1 MTRSCRSL
9 NVDYREAIDYIQAFA
24 SSYVQLTDMNLC
36 WESNHNPS
44 HNYKLRLF
52 LTEGEHKTMSVFHTK
67 IEGVP
72 QFVSYFAPVHRAMQ
86 QLGGQATPKQ
96 VYAHIAQHDGLSA
109 EDMAQTNKNGM
120 PTFENRAAWARFYM
134 TKAGWMYAPK
144 HGVWALTEQGRQATD
159 LTEEQAVVMFKSV
172 ATQLKGHEDEVKAP
186 EDHVQPDSAQ
196 YWFVG
201 AMWGD
206 GEGDQMPR
214 FLKEG
219 IWQNGYEDKF
229 SDQVKKMKVGD
240 RIAIKATFARKH
252 GAPFEN
258 KGKTV
263 SAMKIKAIG
272 TVTRNQ
278 GDGRTVDVVWEPLTE
293 PREWYFYTYRFTI
306 TRARVEDEVLAR
318 RLVAFTFDGAQQD
331 YAFFMAQPYWRDR
344 FTETGSGTL
353 DVENIDNETD
363 APEEVE
369 QVPPVAVYGV
379 ADIVAEGCFVSEA
392 ELHTMLKRWTE
403 KKNLIL
409 QGPPGT
415 GKTWLAKRLAKA
427 LIGQKNVTDEQLRVV
442 QFHPALSYEDF
453 VRGYRPSGDGR
464 LALIDGLFLQVV
476 QAAIAQPDVE
486 HVLIIEEINRGNP
499 AQVLGEML
507 TLLECSKRSRAEAME
522 LAYSK
527 SRGEKV
533 YVPENVY
540 VIGTMNVADR
550 SLALVDLALRRRF
563 AFVNLVP
570 SLNTA
575 WQQWCSDKGMDT
587 ATLKHIQTRMAALNQ
602 EIAADR
608 ALGAQF
614 QIGHSYLTP
623 YEPVADAQAWFSEV
637 VLSEIGPLLHEYWFD
652 TPERADDAIVLLLKQ
667 A

>member
-1 MTRSCRSL
+1 
-9 NVDYREAIDYIQAFA
+9 
-24 SSYVQLTDMNLC
+24 
-36 WESNHNPS
+36 
-44 HNYKLRLF
+44 
-52 LTEGEHKTMSVFHTK
+52 MSVFRAK

-96 VYAHIAQHDGLSA
+96 VYAHIAQHEGLSA
-109 EDMAQTNKNGM
+109 DDMAQTNKNGM

-144 HGVWALTEQGRQATD
+144 HGVWALTELGAQAAD
-159 LTEEQAVVMFKSV
+159 LTDEQAAAMFKSV
-172 ATQLKGHEDEVKAP
+172 ATQLKGHEDEVIAP
-186 EDHVQPDSAQ
+186 EDHVQPDSTQ

-206 GEGDQMPR
+206 GEGDQTPR
-214 FLKEG
+214 FLQEG

-229 SDQVKKMKVGD
+229 AEQVNKMKAGD
-240 RIAIKATFARKH
+240 RIAIKASFARKH
-252 GAPFEN
+252 GTPFDN
-258 KGKTV
+258 KGQTV

-272 TVTRNQ
+272 TVTRNHD
-278 GDGRTVDVVWEPLTE
+278 DGRTVDVAWESLTE
-293 PREWYFYTYRFTI
+293 PREWYFYTYRATI
-306 TRARVEDEVLAR
+306 TRARVEDEKLAR
-318 RLVAFTFDGAQQD
+318 CLVAFTFDGAQQD

-344 FTETGSGTL
+344 F
-353 DVENIDNETD
+353 IETD
-363 APEEVE
+363 GVSQDGDGADDEVVE
-369 QVPPVAVYGV
+369 LVPPVVVYGV
-379 ADIVAEGCFVSEA
+379 ADILAEGCFVPEA
-392 ELHTMLKRWTE
+392 ELHSMLKRWTE

-415 GKTWLAKRLAKA
+415 GKTWLAKRLANA
-427 LIGQKNVTDEQLRVV
+427 LIGQKAVSDEQLRVV

-453 VRGYRPSGDGR
+453 VRGYRPGGDGR
-464 LALIDGLFLQVV
+464 LMLTDGLFLHVV

-507 TLLECSKRSRAEAME
+507 TLLESSKRSRAEAME

-533 YVPENVY
+533 YVPENLY

-563 AFVNLVP
+563 AFVSLAPN
-570 SLNTA
+570 LNTA
-575 WQQWCSDKGMDT
+575 WEQWCSDKGMDAAAIT
-587 ATLKHIQTRMAALNQ
+587 HIQTRMAALNQ

-614 QIGHSYLTP
+614 QIGHSYVTP
-623 YEPVADAQAWFSEV
+623 HEPVTDAQSWFADV

-652 TPERADDAIVLLLKQ
+652 TPERADEAIALLLKQ
-667 A
+667 D

>member
-1 MTRSCRSL
+1 
-9 NVDYREAIDYIQAFA
+9 
-24 SSYVQLTDMNLC
+24 
-36 WESNHNPS
+36 
-44 HNYKLRLF
+44 
-52 LTEGEHKTMSVFHTK
+52 MSIFHAK

-72 QFVSYFAPVHRAMQ
+72 QFVCYFAPLHRAMLK
-86 QLGGQATPKQ
+86 LGGQATPKQ
-96 VYAHIAQHDGLSA
+96 VYEYIAKHEGMTA
-109 EDMAQTNKNGM
+109 EDLAQVNQNGR

-144 HGVWALTEQGRQATD
+144 YGQWALTEQGKQATEI
-159 LTEEQAVVMFKSV
+159 TEAQAVAMFKSV
-172 ATQLKGHEDEVKAP
+172 ATQLKGHEEEVAAP
-186 EDHVQPDSAQ
+186 DHHVQPDSTQ

-206 GEGDQMPR
+206 GEGDQMHR

-219 IWQNGYEDKF
+219 IWQNGYKDKF
-229 SDQVKKMKVGD
+229 VEQVRTMKIGD
-240 RIAIKATFARKH
+240 RIAIKAAFARKH
-252 GAPFEN
+252 GTPFDN
-258 KGKTV
+258 KGQTV

-272 TVTRNQ
+272 TVTRNHD
-278 GDGRTVDVVWEPLTE
+278 DGRTVDVAWEPLAE
-293 PREWYFYTYRFTI
+293 PREWYFYTYRYTV
-306 TRARVEDEVLAR
+306 TRARVEDEELAR
-318 RLVAFTFDGAQQD
+318 RLVAFTFEGAKQD

-344 FTETGSGTL
+344 FAATDEATLAGGTPDYDAETL
-353 DVENIDNETD
+353 D
-363 APEEVE
+363 EVE
-369 QVPPVAVYGV
+369 LVPPLAAYGV
-379 ADIVAEGCFVSEA
+379 ADILAEGCFVA
-392 ELHTMLKRWTE
+392 EVDLLSMLKRWKE

-427 LIGQKNVTDEQLRVV
+427 LIEQYHVPDEQMRVV

-453 VRGYRPSGDGR
+453 VRGYRPGGDGR
-464 LALIDGLFLQVV
+464 LTLTDGLFLQVV

-533 YVPENVY
+533 YVPENLY

-563 AFVNLVP
+563 AFVNLSP
-570 SLNTA
+570 SLNSA
-575 WQQWCSDKGMDT
+575 WQQWCIGKAMDVT
-587 ATLKHIQTRMAALNQ
+587 SLTHIQSRMVALNE

-608 ALGAQF
+608 SLGPQF
-614 QIGHSYLTP
+614 QVGHSYVTP
-623 YEPVADAQAWFSEV
+623 HEPVTNALAWFEDV
-637 VLSEIGPLLHEYWFD
+637 VHSEIGPLLHEYWFD
-652 TPERADDAIVLLLKQ
+652 TPERANEAISQLLKQ

>member
-1 MTRSCRSL
+1 
-9 NVDYREAIDYIQAFA
+9 
-24 SSYVQLTDMNLC
+24 
-36 WESNHNPS
+36 
-44 HNYKLRLF
+44 
-52 LTEGEHKTMSVFHTK
+52 MSVFQAK

-72 QFVSYFAPVHRAMQ
+72 QFVCYFAPVHRAMQ
-86 QLGGQATPKQ
+86 KLGGQATPKQ
-96 VYAHIAQHDGLSA
+96 VYAHIAQHDGLTS
-109 EDMAQTNKNGM
+109 EDLAQVNQNGR

-144 HGVWALTEQGRQATD
+144 HGVWALTEQGKQATEITD
-159 LTEEQAVVMFKSV
+159 AQAVAMFKGV
-172 ATQLKGHEDEVKAP
+172 ATQLKGHEEDVEAP
-186 EDHVQPDSAQ
+186 QDHVQPDSTQ

-214 FLKEG
+214 FLQEG
-219 IWQNGYEDKF
+219 IWQNGYEEKF
-229 SDQVKKMKVGD
+229 AEQVRAMKLGD
-240 RIAIKATFARKH
+240 RIAIKASFARKH
-252 GAPFEN
+252 GVPFEN
-258 KGKTV
+258 KGQTV

-272 TVTRNQ
+272 MVTRNHD
-278 GDGRTVDVVWEPLTE
+278 DGRTVSVAWEPLVE
-293 PREWYFYTYRFTI
+293 AREWYFYTYRSTI

-318 RLVAFTFDGAQQD
+318 RLVAFTFNGAQQD

-344 FTETGSGTL
+344 FAAAEDAALTGDVPDDVKEEL
-353 DVENIDNETD
+353 DEM
-363 APEEVE
+363 E

-379 ADIVAEGCFVSEA
+379 ADIVAEGCFVSA
-392 ELHTMLKRWTE
+392 VELNSILKRWTE

-427 LIGQKNVTDEQLRVV
+427 LIQQKDVPDEQIRVV
-442 QFHPALSYEDF
+442 QFHPSLSYEDF
-453 VRGYRPSGDGR
+453 VRGYRPGGDGR
-464 LALIDGLFLQVV
+464 LTLTDGLFLQVV
-476 QAAIAQPDVE
+476 QAAIAQPDIE

-507 TLLECSKRSRAEAME
+507 TLLECSKRSRADAME

-533 YVPENVY
+533 YVPENLY

-563 AFVNLVP
+563 AFVNLAP
-570 SLNTA
+570 SLNSA
-575 WQQWCSDKGMDT
+575 WKQWCLGKGMDV
-587 ATLKHIQTRMAALNQ
+587 AAIEHIQTRIEALNQ
-602 EIAADR
+602 EIGADR

-614 QIGHSYLTP
+614 QVGHSYVTP
-623 YEPVADAQAWFSEV
+623 HEPVAEARTWFEDAV
-637 VLSEIGPLLHEYWFD
+637 HSEIGPLLHEYWFD
-652 TPERADDAIVLLLKQ
+652 TPERANEAISRLLKQ

>member
-1 MTRSCRSL
+1 
-9 NVDYREAIDYIQAFA
+9 
-24 SSYVQLTDMNLC
+24 
-36 WESNHNPS
+36 
-44 HNYKLRLF
+44 
-52 LTEGEHKTMSVFHTK
+52 MSIFHTK

-72 QFVSYFAPVHRAMQ
+72 QFVSYFAPVHRAMR

-96 VYAHIAQHDGLSA
+96 VYAHIAQHEGLSS
-109 EDMAQTNKNGM
+109 EDMAQTNQNGK

-144 HGVWALTEQGRQATD
+144 HGVWALTELGAQAGD
-159 LTEEQAVVMFKSV
+159 LTEEQAVAMFKSA
-172 ATQLKGHEDEVKAP
+172 ATKFKGHEEEVNAP
-186 EDHVQPDSAQ
+186 EEHVEPESTQ

-219 IWQNGYEDKF
+219 IWQNGYQDKF
-229 SDQVKKMKVGD
+229 AEQVNKMKAGD
-240 RIAIKATFARKH
+240 RIAIKASFARKH
-252 GAPFEN
+252 GAPFDN
-258 KGKTV
+258 KGQTL

-272 TVTRNQ
+272 TVTRNR
-278 GDGRTVDVVWEPLTE
+278 GDGRTVEVTWEPLTE
-293 PREWYFYTYRFTI
+293 PREWYFYTYRATI

-331 YAFFMAQPYWRDR
+331 YAAFMAHPYWRER
-344 FTETGSGTL
+344 FLEADSAEQEGDISG
-353 DVENIDNETD
+353 DDTD
-363 APEEVE
+363 SLSEIE
-369 QVPPVAVYGV
+369 QVLPVAVYGV
-379 ADIVAEGCFVSEA
+379 ADIIAEGCFVPEV
-392 ELHTMLKRWTE
+392 ELHSMLKRWIE

-427 LIGQKNVTDEQLRVV
+427 LIGQKNLPDEQLRVV

-453 VRGYRPSGDGR
+453 VRGYRPGGDGR
-464 LALIDGLFLQVV
+464 LTLTDGLFLQVV

-507 TLLECSKRSRAEAME
+507 TLLESSKRSRAEAME

-533 YVPENVY
+533 YVPENLY

-563 AFVNLVP
+563 AFVSLVP
-570 SLNTA
+570 SLNIA
-575 WQQWCSDKGMDT
+575 WQQWCKDKGMD
-587 ATLKHIQTRMAALNQ
+587 ATVIAHIQTRIAALNE

-614 QIGHSYLTP
+614 QIGHSYVTP
-623 YEPVADAQAWFSEV
+623 HEPVADAQAWFTEV
-637 VLSEIGPLLHEYWFD
+637 VLSEIGPLLNEYWFD
-652 TPERADDAIVLLLKQ
+652 TPERANEAIAQLLKQ